1 MPSRAGKTIDNPGA
15 ASYPPNVSGVIG
27 HTAYAI
33 LAARAAEERKL
44 PVAPVIR
51 GHYDSY
57 LSGAYLGCDIQ
68 TVPSAICLD
77 TGEPVGHGPVPVERS
92 PLTGGAVRP
101 WTLSFEGREITPR
114 EIHDT
119 FYGRA
124 HLILGWAEK
133 DRGETIGWSEFL
145 DFAADVAGDALELFG
160 PGTRGLAWVLGW
172 FTHVVG
178 DGLIKSV
185 LQGLNLHLLDG
196 KYTATNRPVQDLMT
210 FNEIG
215 KKELGLDWSNL
226 LNRIAAAPVEEVQLH
241 YMRCGRRQGR
251 LGAHFPKAW
260 APDLEPL
267 LRAILAENHRYQQIR
282 NRRLVEELSLS
293 TGPDGAPVCNAALSK
308 TAGGLSYTEMLAA
321 SREAR
326 FREALAET
334 GELIADAFE
343 GLVQRQDG
351 LRNLAAP

>member
-1 MPSRAGKTIDNPGA
+1 MLADM
-15 ASYPPNVSGVIG
+15 SGVIG

-33 LAARAAEERKL
+33 LAARAAEKRRL
-44 PVAPVIR
+44 PVAPIIR
-51 GHYDSY
+51 GHFDSY

-68 TVPSAICLD
+68 TLPSAICVD
-77 TGEPVGHGPVPVERS
+77 TGEPVGHGPVPLVRS

-145 DFAADVAGDALELFG
+145 DFAADVAGDAVELFG

-185 LQGLNLHLLDG
+185 LQGLQLHLLDG
-196 KYTATNRPVQDLMT
+196 KYTATNRPVQDLVT
-210 FNEIG
+210 FNEVG
-215 KKELGLDWSNL
+215 KKELGLDWADL
-226 LNRIAAAPVEEVQLH
+226 LARIAAAPVEEVQLH
-241 YMRCGRRQGR
+241 YMRCARRQGR

-260 APDLEPL
+260 APESEAL
-267 LRAILAENHRYQQIR
+267 LRAVLAENHRYQGIR
-282 NRRLVEELSLS
+282 NRHLLADLSLS
-293 TGPDGAPVCNAALSK
+293 TGPDGAPVCQAALSE
-308 TAGGLSYTEMLAA
+308 TAGGLSYSEMLEAA
-321 SREAR
+321 REAR
-326 FREALAET
+326 FREALGET

-343 GLVQRQDG
+343 GLVSRQDA
-351 LRNLAAP
+351 LRNLALP